1 MTMKNE
7 FYTYRGYQIKQDE
20 KLTVSMEDYLEMI
33 YRICLNEGYTRINQL
48 ADNLNVKASSA
59 SKIVQKLAA
68 LGLVKYE
75 KYSII
80 QLTEKGKD
88 KGRYLLERHKTIEE
102 FLNNIGVKKEM
113 AFRDTE
119 LLEHHLSKET
129 YERIS
134 AVNQFLKDNPD
145 ILEKIRSI

>member
-1 MTMKNE
+1 M
-7 FYTYRGYQIKQDE
+7 
-20 KLTVSMEDYLEMI
+20 
-33 YRICLNEGYTRINQL
+33 
-48 ADNLNVKASSA
+48 
-59 SKIVQKLAA
+59 
-68 LGLVKYE
+68 
-75 KYSII
+75 
-80 QLTEKGKD
+80 
-88 KGRYLLERHKTIEE
+88 ERHKTIEE